1 MPRKLLKEQVPSKH
15 TFRSYFLT
23 GLVALL
29 PISLFILVVTWLYR
43 LVDGVIE
50 PIARLY
56 GTPGIITNGLVL
68 LTLIFVIFLVG
79 LAARTRLG
87 QWVLD
92 NLEKNVFLHLPGYRT
107 IKELVKPFTGESY
120 KQSLKSVAL
129 VDVFGNGSLMSA
141 FITDRHGK
149 HTTVFIPTGP
159 NPTSGNIVHLPKER
173 VYEIDA
179 SVDKV
184 LRTVISAGAG
194 SKDLLAKVKKT
205 KLKK

>member
-1 MPRKLLKEQVPSKH
+1 MPRQPPASDN

-29 PISLFILVVTWLYR
+29 PISLFILVVVWLYR
-43 LVDGVIE
+43 IVDGLIT

-56 GTPGIITNGLVL
+56 GTPGIITNGLVVI
-68 LTLIFVIFLVG
+68 TLIVIIFLVG
-79 LAARTRLG
+79 VAARTRFG

-92 NLEKNVFLHLPGYRT
+92 SLDKNVFHHLPGYRT
-107 IKELVKPFTGESY
+107 IKALVKPFTGESY

-129 VDVFGNGSLMSA
+129 IDLFDNGSLMSA

-149 HTTVFIPTGP
+149 HVTVFVPTGP
-159 NPTSGNIVHLPKER
+159 NPTSGNIFHLPKER
-173 VYEIDA
+173 VHEVDA

-184 LRTVISAGAG
+184 LRTVIAAGAG
-194 SKDLLAKVKKT
+194 SKDLLAKMKKT
-205 KLKK
+205 KK